1 MNRRVE
7 LCRGCGNRLDPG
19 LIAGQWEMH
28 PECYW
33 EGDARALGQALVMTD
48 LDGDDPRLDPLVAQA
63 RRERCMIVTAWEET
77 EDGQLIDTS
86 SEAYRRAQAH
96 DPAG

>member
-1 MNRRVE
+1 MTTSDNRR
-7 LCRGCGNRLDPG
+7 RLDRIEAA
-19 LIAGQWEMH
+19 LDD
-28 PECYW
+28 
-33 EGDARALGQALVMTD
+33 DARDLLPVLVMTD

-63 RRERCMIVTAWEET
+63 RRERRMIVTAWEET